1 MTLLATVKRRPLY
14 VADSKKV
21 ALYIGNWALGSPCL
35 SLFVD
40 SFVKCLELVESS
52 ETYVPTPWYDL
63 TGMTNILVVR
73 MRLGHE
79 RTVDLYV
86 R

>member
-1 MTLLATVKRRPLY
+1 MG
-14 VADSKKV
+14 SW
-21 ALYIGNWALGSPCL
+21 NWALGSPCL

-40 SFVKCLELVESS
+40 SFVKCLELVVSVYSQQRKESS
-52 ETYVPTPWYDL
+52 ATHVQTPWYDL
-63 TGMTNILVVR
+63 KGMTNIVVVR
-73 MRLGHE
+73 MRLGHG

>member
-1 MTLLATVKRRPLY
+1 MFIFVCRQFCKMFGACQKAVKHTCQRR
-14 VADSKKV
+14 
-21 ALYIGNWALGSPCL
+21 GG
-35 SLFVD
+35 
-40 SFVKCLELVESS
+40 
-52 ETYVPTPWYDL
+52 YDL
-63 TGMTNILVVR
+63 AGMTNILVVR

>member
-1 MTLLATVKRRPLY
+1 M
-14 VADSKKV
+14 
-21 ALYIGNWALGSPCL
+21 GSPCL

-40 SFVKCLELVESS
+40 SFVKCLEHVESS